1 MTEERGEKTSARRRT
16 VYIAAI
22 CVMVL
27 LIIAAICATLLF
39 GQSRGEGDY
48 LKLAITV
55 IGMVFAAILFACCG
69 FRNREESRQG
79 DTFAAIAALLFFTIL
94 LSGAFDIIIGV
105 PKSGQALFVLQ
116 TVTSVLSTVTQCLF
130 WRYQQASL
138 PKNHAQRFF
147 SVWIYGI
154 AALYLL
160 LMVINL
166 FTGVLFF
173 VDASG
178 QMQYPGEA
186 VDLGIFALF
195 YLSFL
200 VYTLPQRCSR
210 RKKVSLAS
218 FAFFPLLCVAL
229 TAVSGTFGV
238 PYGTLSIS
246 YIFILLAAYV
256 VFFGD
261 YIESRELLLRQKAE
275 LAEQTH
281 KQTEL
286 QTALMLSQIR
296 PHFLYNAL
304 TAIRNLCKNDP
315 AEAYTSLGLF
325 ADYLRGNMDAL
336 GNGRIVSFEKE
347 LEHVKTYL
355 MLEQMRFG
363 DELRVEYDIQY
374 AAFSLPALTVQPIV
388 ENAVRHGATMN
399 ESDGMITIRSV
410 KTDEGVTITVTDNGP
425 GFNPDVSPAD
435 GRSHWGLKNVRACLA
450 TSGCGE
456 LHIDSIPGTGTIV
469 TILIREEKA

>member
-1 MTEERGEKTSARRRT
+1 MPEERGKKTSAWRRA
-16 VYIAAI
+16 VYIAMTG
-22 CVMVL
+22 VMVA
-27 LIIAAICATLLF
+27 LIIAAICATLIF
-39 GQSRGEGDY
+39 GQSRGETDY
-48 LKLAITV
+48 LKLAIMV

-69 FRNREESRQG
+69 FSNREGNQQG

-94 LSGAFDIIIGV
+94 LSGAFDIVIGV
-105 PKSGQALFVLQ
+105 PKSGRVLFILQ
-116 TVTSVLSTVTQCLF
+116 TVTSILSAVTQCLF
-130 WRYQQASL
+130 WRYQRVSL
-138 PKNHAQRFF
+138 PKNNAQRFF
-147 SVWIYGI
+147 SMWIYGI

-186 VDLGIFALF
+186 ADLTIFTLF

-200 VYTLPQRCSR
+200 AYILPQRCSR
-210 RKKVSLAS
+210 RKKLSLAS

-229 TAVSGTFGV
+229 TAISTTFEV

-261 YIESRELLLRQKAE
+261 YIESRGVLLRQKAE
-275 LAEQTH
+275 LAEQAH

-315 AEAYTSLGLF
+315 EEAYLSLGLF

-336 GNGRIVSFEKE
+336 SNGRMIPFEKE

-355 MLEQMRFG
+355 MLEQMRFE
-363 DELRVEYDIQY
+363 DELSVEYDIQY
-374 AAFSLPALTVQPIV
+374 SDFSLPALTIQPIV

-399 ESDGMITIRSV
+399 ENGGVITIQSV
-410 KTDEGVTITVTDNGP
+410 KTEDGAVITVTDNGP
-425 GFNPDVSPAD
+425 GFDPNTSPTD
-435 GRSHWGLKNVRACLA
+435 GRSHLGLKNIRACLA
-450 TSGCGE
+450 AKNCGE
-456 LHIDSIPGTGTIV
+456 LRIDSIPGTGTTV